1 LASPQPGDGVSPV
14 ELGSS
19 PLELLELSS
28 PVVGVISPGP
38 VDVPVVLSVA
48 LVVGAALVGGLVVGG
63 SGLVLDEELAPR
75 STCAGASLP
84 W

>member
-1 LASPQPGDGVSPV
+1 MSPV
-14 ELGSS
+14 ELAISS
-19 PLELLELSS
+19 LAPLVLASV
-28 PVVGVISPGP
+28 VVGVISPEP
-38 VDVPVVLSVA
+38 VDVPVVLPVA
-48 LVVGAALVGGLVVGG
+48 FVVGAALVGGIVGG